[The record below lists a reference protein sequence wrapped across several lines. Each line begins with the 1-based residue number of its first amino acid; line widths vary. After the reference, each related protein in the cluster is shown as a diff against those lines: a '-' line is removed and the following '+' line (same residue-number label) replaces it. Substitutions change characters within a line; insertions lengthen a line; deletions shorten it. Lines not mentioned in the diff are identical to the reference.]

1 MGIYFRL
8 VLMVSLLFS
17 QNGSDISQMIQN
29 RKVPKDISNT
39 ISMTLINSKGK
50 KRTNKMISKSKDRN
64 KKQIMWFLE
73 PKGDR
78 GVAFLKIEIQDK
90 DDQMKMWLPAFKKV
104 RRISSKKKGDSFM
117 GSDLSY
123 EDLSNRDVK
132 HNNFK
137 KLFDE
142 IIDDKGY
149 YVLETKPKKELN
161 SFYSKHISWVNKE
174 NMTILKEESYDKKGE
189 LKKKKSFKYEYI
201 NSYFIATSITVED
214 VQKEHITKVFMSDI
228 SVDNDLPESLFH
240 ERSLR
245 RFPAY

>member
-1 MGIYFRL
+1 VRFSFRI
-8 VLMVSLLFS
+8 VLMVSLLFP
-17 QNGSDISQMIQN
+17 QNGLEISEMIQN
-29 RKVPKDISNT
+29 RKAPKDISNT

-73 PKGDR
+73 PKGDK
-78 GVAFLKIEIQDK
+78 GIAFLKIEIQDK

-132 HNNFK
+132 NNNFK

-161 SFYSKHISWVNKE
+161 SFYSKHISWVDKE

-189 LKKKKSFKYEYI
+189 LKKKKSFKYDYI
-201 NSYFIATSITVED
+201 NNYFIATLITVED
-214 VQKEHITKVFMSDI
+214 IQKGHITKVFISDV